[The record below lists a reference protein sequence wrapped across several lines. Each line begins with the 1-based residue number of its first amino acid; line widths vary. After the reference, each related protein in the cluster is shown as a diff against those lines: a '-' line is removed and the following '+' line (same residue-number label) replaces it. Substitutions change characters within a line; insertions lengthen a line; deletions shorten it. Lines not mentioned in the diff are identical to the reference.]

1 MWDQTDWA
9 GLARLG
15 ESCTVRLSYGI
26 EKMIHVVLS
35 ISAGSIQLGLD
46 SVAVVVEVCL
56 GP

>member
-1 MWDQTDWA
+1 
-9 GLARLG
+9 
-15 ESCTVRLSYGI
+15 
-26 EKMIHVVLS
+26 MIHVVLS